1 MPFRKITPIHC
12 FHTKYYTYKV
22 CCVILICLFF
32 PISGSQRTP
41 TIFSRHL
48 EGGLT
53 KTQLDAGNVEEIETV
68 SIVLGILSL
77 VCCVGCV
84 SYCWYSKKE
93 QYHKWINEDVPRYIV
108 LWISFKQQH
117 WIFRTVQHVP
127 RMGNIPV
134 PSASSANATI
144 GGVIAALAWIA
155 WLAQSIS
162 SSNLE

>member
-1 MPFRKITPIHC
+1 MQFVPHLPAMPFRKLMGLHC
-12 FHTKYYTYKV
+12 FHTKYYTHKV
-22 CCVILICLFF
+22 CSVILICLFCS
-32 PISGSQRTP
+32 SGSHGTRT
-41 TIFSRHL
+41 TFSRHL

-53 KTQLDAGNVEEIETV
+53 KTHLDAGNVEEIETV

-117 WIFRTVQHVP
+117 WIIRTARHVP
-127 RMGNIPV
+127 RIGNMPV
-134 PSASSANATI
+134 PSAPSPNATI
-144 GGVIAALAWIA
+144 GGVIAGLARVA
-155 WLAQSIS
+155 WLT
-162 SSNLE
+162 